1 MNNTKKRHLVH
12 QTQYI
17 VIALFALLSGC
28 ASVNFEYPKPE
39 AYAFTDTE
47 DTFLGQNIAP
57 VVTKHVE
64 GKSGFLPQLD
74 GIEALAMRLMI
85 TQYAERSI
93 DAQYYLIH
101 TDTVGY
107 IFIYSLLQAADR
119 GVRVRLLVDDIL
131 SKGYDT
137 GFAALDSHPNF
148 EVRVFNPFAGRSF
161 RLGDYLTGFSRINRR
176 MHNKSFTVDNQVTI
190 IGGRNIASEYFGA
203 RDDVNFGDVD
213 VIGIGPIVQ
222 DVSNVF
228 DLYWNNKLAAPIPS
242 FAKMPADPA
251 AELEQLRIRLDEVIE
266 KIKETKYADAVR
278 VDYEYYLGKEREK
291 KEKYITW
298 APYKLVYDAPE
309 KAQKAKASKAKN
321 ITSDLKAAIDAA
333 EYELIIISP
342 YFVPGKRG
350 LAFFKELRERGMDVT
365 VITNSLSS
373 NNHAIVHSGYAPYRR
388 PLLKMGVKI
397 YEARA
402 DRTARGVERA
412 DGKFSEGNLHTKVFI
427 LDRKKTFVGSFNWD
441 PRSVD
446 INTEMGVIIDSPVLA
461 SLSAKEIDEALD
473 HKTYEVY
480 LNKNNQLRWAD
491 NSGANAV
498 IYTKEPNTSWWKRL
512 TTGLMR
518 ILPVENQL

>member
-1 MNNTKKRHLVH
+1 
-12 QTQYI
+12 
-17 VIALFALLSGC
+17 
-28 ASVNFEYPKPE
+28 
-39 AYAFTDTE
+39 
-47 DTFLGQNIAP
+47 
-57 VVTKHVE
+57 
-64 GKSGFLPQLD
+64 
-74 GIEALAMRLMI
+74 
-85 TQYAERSI
+85 
-93 DAQYYLIH
+93 
-101 TDTVGY
+101 
-107 IFIYSLLQAADR
+107 
-119 GVRVRLLVDDIL
+119 
-131 SKGYDT
+131 
-137 GFAALDSHPNF
+137 
-148 EVRVFNPFAGRSF
+148 
-161 RLGDYLTGFSRINRR
+161 

-251 AELEQLRIRLDEVIE
+251 AELEQLRIRLDKVIA

-309 KAQKAKASKAKN
+309 KAQKAKANKAKN
-321 ITSDLKAAIDAA
+321 ITLDLKAAIDAA

-412 DGKFSEGNLHTKVFI
+412 EGKFSEGNLHTKVFI

-480 LNKNNQLRWAD
+480 LNENNQLRWAD

-498 IYTKEPNTSWWKRL
+498 IYTKEPNTSWWKRF